1 MFLPSRLNTWRE
13 RGQWACIS
21 AILVGLIT
29 EEFLCR
35 RIWQLLLDVTYDSV
49 HCAPC
54 SIWSSIIPLTRFL
67 YFTVLRVFPPF
78 SSRTTVASLPSAY
91 FPSVQQHFFF
101 SFLPQE
107 DFSASLC
114 IHSNFPHILKPQ
126 DSSLVSRSFLYRMD
140 PFGSQERVIRSRFAE
155 DPLTLKGEV
164 STDRPRTP
172 PYLQAAR
179 SHFHCGL
186 ISS

>member
-1 MFLPSRLNTWRE
+1 MEGKGSVSMYFCNTRWLNHWGISLPAYLATLAGRNVRFGSLCPMLHLVKYYPPNSLSLLYSLACLPSLLIKNYCRFSTIRLFLLS
-13 RGQWACIS
+13 S
-21 AILVGLIT
+21 A
-29 EEFLCR
+29 
-35 RIWQLLLDVTYDSV
+35 
-49 HCAPC
+49 A
-54 SIWSSIIPLTRFL
+54 
-67 YFTVLRVFPPF
+67 
-78 SSRTTVASLPSAY
+78 
-91 FPSVQQHFFF
+91 FFF

-126 DSSLVSRSFLYRMD
+126 DSSLVSRSFLYRMN